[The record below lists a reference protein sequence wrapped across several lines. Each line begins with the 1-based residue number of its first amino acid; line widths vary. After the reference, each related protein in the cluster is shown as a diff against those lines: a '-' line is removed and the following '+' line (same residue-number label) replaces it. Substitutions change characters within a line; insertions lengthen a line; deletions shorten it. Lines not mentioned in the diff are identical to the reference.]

1 MRKNLAPRKMR
12 QQSSV
17 GFSEKNI
24 YKLKNR
30 SEKFGN
36 LITADH
42 KVLNEDGESRNYHRT
57 LSLFKILLLI
67 GLIQSVQR
75 VYESSSS
82 RRKTKKLF
90 VRKIHWNWDNLLKIY
105 NGHRT

>member
-67 GLIQSVQR
+67 GLIQSVQ
-75 VYESSSS
+75 SL
-82 RRKTKKLF
+82 RKFLEPSQKQKVICTENSLELGQSF
-90 VRKIHWNWDNLLKIY
+90 EDL
-105 NGHRT
+105 